1 MVEAAVLKSTAEELP
16 MDQQKILSDD
26 FPVSQSGTDTL
37 LLGCK
42 KVMGQQ
48 LKNHHGEVIGTLNS
62 IVIDLKTGRI
72 SYAVLAYPHSFILPP
87 RLFAVPWHALV
98 LDADRCSFSI
108 EAEHSELKNQPGFDR
123 ALWPAS
129 ADPAWQRKVDGF
141 YSSD

>member
-1 MVEAAVLKSTAEELP
+1 MHRKERQ
-16 MDQQKILSDD
+16 MDQQKIHSDD
-26 FPVSQSGTDTL
+26 FPLCQSGPDTL

-42 KVMGQQ
+42 KLMGQQ
-48 LKNHHGEVIGTLNS
+48 LKNHHGAVLGTLNS

-108 EAEHSELKNQPGFDR
+108 EAEHNDLKNQPGFDR
-123 ALWPAS
+123 SLWPAS